1 MSPISSKKS
10 VPPSAI
16 WNRPLVCAHAPVK
29 APLSWPNS
37 SLSSKVLGIAA
48 QLRDTKRCLRRG
60 LASWIAR
67 AITSFPVPVSPWIKT
82 AESTGA
88 TLATSVSNARNFGL
102 DPIKSKVVIALLLY
116 ECAMCSVFSSD
127 RNQPALRSVS
137 SSPDPLADVWIAIHQ
152 RNAGRFALS
161 EKSDPILTGQSHIF
175 EVEDDAAVFPFRAD
189 ERFQLRNILLVDPAA

>member
-1 MSPISSKKS
+1 MSPISSRKS

-102 DPIKSKVVIALLLY
+102 DPIKSKVVI
-116 ECAMCSVFSSD
+116 VFLFPQIKSYLSASTSL
-127 RNQPALRSVS
+127 PG
-137 SSPDPLADVWIAIHQ
+137 DPLADVWIAVHQ
-152 RNAGRFALS
+152 RNAGGFALRK
-161 EKSDPILTGQSHIF
+161 KSYAILTCQSHIP
-175 EVEDDAAVFPFRAD
+175 EVKNDSPIFSFRAD
-189 ERFQLRNILLVDPAA
+189 ERFQLGNVLLVEPAA